1 MMKVL
6 YVEDDR
12 ASRDVMRMAQ
22 RMNPDMLDLTVLE
35 DSSDFEQRFLE
46 IQPELILLDIH
57 VKPLTGFEMLKIVR
71 AHSGYDAVPVVALTA
86 SVMSEEVELLKS
98 AGFQGIVSKP
108 LDLDEFPALVEK
120 IMAGERIWY
129 IW

>member
-1 MMKVL
+1 MKVL